1 MLIKLLC
8 ILLLLLIFQVLPHEI
23 AVVKLQMV
31 SEMLREMGDWVYD
44 DGDVG
49 DDAVDNNAQEQT
61 AVQEPAGIAVSVV
74 STCDLFSFSCVVR
87 HTMYCTIYVSSN
99 VILYLTMFHTR
110 TTAPTEKVVTTIP
123 TPKMA
128 SYHRRV

>member
-44 DGDVG
+44 DGDM
-49 DDAVDNNAQEQT
+49 DDDNNAREGRSR
-61 AVQEPAGIAVSVV
+61 AR
-74 STCDLFSFSCVVR
+74 R
-87 HTMYCTIYVSSN
+87 HHCI
-99 VILYLTMFHTR
+99 
-110 TTAPTEKVVTTIP
+110 
-123 TPKMA
+123 
-128 SYHRRV
+128 RRLNL

>member
-1 MLIKLLC
+1 M
-8 ILLLLLIFQVLPHEI
+8 LLLLIFQVLPHEI

-74 STCDLFSFSCVVR
+74 STCDLFHSLA
-87 HTMYCTIYVSSN
+87 TYCTIYVSSN
-99 VILYLTMFHTR
+99 VTLICILLCF
-110 TTAPTEKVVTTIP
+110 IP
-123 TPKMA
+123 GQ
-128 SYHRRV
+128 RRQRRRW

>member
-1 MLIKLLC
+1 M
-8 ILLLLLIFQVLPHEI
+8 LPHEI

-44 DGDVG
+44 DGDIG

-74 STCDLFSFSCVVR
+74 STCDLFHSLLRCASHDVL
-87 HTMYCTIYVSSN
+87 YCIC
-99 VILYLTMFHTR
+99 
-110 TTAPTEKVVTTIP
+110 E
-123 TPKMA
+123 
-128 SYHRRV
+128 

>member
-1 MLIKLLC
+1 
-8 ILLLLLIFQVLPHEI
+8 LLLLIFQVLPHEI

-44 DGDVG
+44 DGDIG

-74 STCDLFSFSCVVR
+74 STCDLFHSLALCVTRRTV
-87 HTMYCTIYVSSN
+87 
-99 VILYLTMFHTR
+99 LYM
-110 TTAPTEKVVTTIP
+110 
-123 TPKMA
+123 
-128 SYHRRV
+128 